1 MAGQVL
7 FKYFMDLRRV
17 EFKHAI
23 VEATCKGISRY
34 PNIRS
39 LNLVTWILIK
49 ILLFISSTTLRLTKS
64 FAVIGYPSGRDGTI
78 LAY

>member
-23 VEATCKGISRY
+23 VEATCRGISRY

-39 LNLVTWILIK
+39 LNLVT
-49 ILLFISSTTLRLTKS
+49 
-64 FAVIGYPSGRDGTI
+64 
-78 LAY
+78 